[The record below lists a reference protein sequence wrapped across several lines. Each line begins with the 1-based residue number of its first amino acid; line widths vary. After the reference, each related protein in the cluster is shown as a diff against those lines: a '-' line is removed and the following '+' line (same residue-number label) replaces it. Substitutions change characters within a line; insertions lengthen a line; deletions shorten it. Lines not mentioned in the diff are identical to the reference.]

1 MIERASVGVGA
12 DMRVQQV
19 GFAVFDEAVRV
30 LEIGLALANRLHFCA
45 SERDA
50 GFEFVQQKVIVAG
63 RAVHGRVSLT
73 GRHRLTRLRFLRGW
87 CSGLTQLPGH
97 TFGYESS
104 C

>member
-1 MIERASVGVGA
+1 MIERASVRVRA

-19 GFAVFDEAVRV
+19 GFPVFENAVCI
-30 LEIGLALANRLHFCA
+30 LEIGLALANGLHFCA
-45 SERDA
+45 SQRDA

-63 RAVHGRVSLT
+63 RAVHGSVSLT
-73 GRHRLTRLRFLRGW
+73 GCHWLTRLRFLRRW
-87 CSGLTQLPGH
+87 CSVLAQLPGH